1 MKRFLLF
8 CSFFVALG
16 MTACG
21 GDDELPMPPK
31 PETPETPQEPQEPQ
45 QPGNQEPEATTD
57 FVRGAD
63 ISWYTE
69 MKADGKKFY
78 SAEGTAMECPEL
90 MRSIGMNAIRL
101 RVWVNPE
108 RKGVGAYSNAE
119 DVLAKAKACHAAGL
133 NLMID
138 FHFSDWWADPS
149 RQDMPL
155 DWQGLTQEELRTKVA
170 DHVRSVLSAIKQA
183 GVPVAWVQVGNETRN
198 GMIHPAG
205 QLWNDKGDLKDGW
218 KHFAELYMAG
228 YQAAKAV
235 YPDALVMPHL
245 NHAYE
250 NNQWWFD
257 KLKAAGGKMDMIAL
271 SHYPQADDDAQT
283 WQALNQAAATQIAAL
298 QQRYGVPVMVAEF
311 GVKVANESLAAQV
324 AKDFM
329 QRAHNLGK
337 EVCAGVFYWEPQ
349 VYGAWRPSWYVPLN
363 WGAYDMGAFTAA
375 GRPSSVLDYWKN

>member
-198 GMIHPAG
+198 GMMHPAG
-205 QLWNDKGDLKDGW
+205 QL
-218 KHFAELYMAG
+218 
-228 YQAAKAV
+228 
-235 YPDALVMPHL
+235 
-245 NHAYE
+245 
-250 NNQWWFD
+250 
-257 KLKAAGGKMDMIAL
+257 
-271 SHYPQADDDAQT
+271 
-283 WQALNQAAATQIAAL
+283 
-298 QQRYGVPVMVAEF
+298 
-311 GVKVANESLAAQV
+311 
-324 AKDFM
+324 
-329 QRAHNLGK
+329 
-337 EVCAGVFYWEPQ
+337 
-349 VYGAWRPSWYVPLN
+349 
-363 WGAYDMGAFTAA
+363 
-375 GRPSSVLDYWKN
+375 